1 MEKKFLFAVVV
12 ACTFVYFISGCKK
25 ETKDVILEPI
35 TIVKPDSLSNST
47 LPGKVIPVEIKFTT
61 DRPINFVT
69 GKYEIDTTQSASH
82 VYTYPDTLFA
92 VQLDSDATKLTNKYS
107 YAGTYTI
114 PDTLQPN
121 TIVRFR
127 VDMKAQTLS
136 YQKEFKYLI
145 H

>member
-1 MEKKFLFAVVV
+1 MEKKFLFAVAV
-12 ACTFVYFISGCKK
+12 ACSLVYLISSCKK

-35 TIVKPDSLSNST
+35 SIVKPDSLSNSS
-47 LPGKVIPVEIKFTT
+47 LAGKVIPVEIKFTT

-107 YAGTYTI
+107 YTGSYTI
-114 PDTLQPN
+114 PDTLKPY
-121 TIVRFR
+121 TVVRFR
-127 VDMKAQTLS
+127 IYMKAQLLT
-136 YQKEFKYLI
+136 YQKEFKYFVR
-145 H
+145 